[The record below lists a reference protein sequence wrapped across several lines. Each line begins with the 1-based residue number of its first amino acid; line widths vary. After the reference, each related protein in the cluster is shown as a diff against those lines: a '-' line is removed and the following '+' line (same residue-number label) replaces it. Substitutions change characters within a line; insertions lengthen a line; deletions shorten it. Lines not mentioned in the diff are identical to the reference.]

1 VPRGVFQFA
10 QLSACSTHAY
20 RARLQQ
26 GDAKREEL
34 LEKGGTRGASLLTGW
49 IFIFL
54 IIWTQLF
61 HCKYFIYFL
70 PKFMIFFSLQIETW
84 II

>member
-1 VPRGVFQFA
+1 VSRA
-10 QLSACSTHAY
+10 DWLK
-20 RARLQQ
+20 RAREAL
-26 GDAKREEL
+26 GHGERNCKGR
-34 LEKGGTRGASLLTGW
+34 KGGTCGALLQAAW

-61 HCKYFIYFL
+61 HCKYYFSL